1 MESNG
6 VEGNIMISEATKN
19 MLEADKKNLYDFK
32 FLKKVDVKGS
42 EPIKSFLIMS
52 KAEEEEINI
61 NKE

>member
-6 VEGNIMISEATKN
+6 VEGNILISEATKN
-19 MLEADKKNLYDFK
+19 MLETDKKNRYDFK

-42 EPIKSFLIMS
+42 EPINSFLIMN